1 MPQPP
6 KLLTPSNSPLDLFG
20 SEVRRYRVLA
30 NYSIKQLAAKIPYSP
45 SFIGVVERAESHCER
60 AFAEHCDAVLDT
72 KQALSHLHDGLFGN
86 KKDAFPE
93 WFRKWPTVEEEA
105 GTLKVY
111 SPIVVHGLL
120 QMEAYASALLFGDS
134 QAIDARMAR
143 QAILTRAD
151 PVPPRLI
158 YVLPETVLWYDVGG
172 RDVMRSQL
180 DCLAGASNDRLS
192 IQVVPNGA
200 RHPGN
205 QGEFMIATLPG
216 GEEIAF
222 ADSAGRGIMMDT
234 REDIYRLKE
243 RFDAIAT
250 QALPTSLSA
259 DLIAHTIEEKWTT

>member
-1 MPQPP
+1 M
-6 KLLTPSNSPLDLFG
+6 
-20 SEVRRYRVLA
+20 LA
-30 NYSIKQLAAKIPYSP
+30 NYSIKQLANKIPYSA
-45 SFIGVVERAESHCER
+45 SFVGAVERAESHCER
-60 AFAEHCDAVLDT
+60 SFAEYCDAELGT
-72 KQALSHLHDGLFGN
+72 KEALAHLHDGLFGN

-93 WFRKWPTVEEEA
+93 WFRKWPSVEEES

-120 QMEAYASALLFGDS
+120 QMEAYASVLLFGDR

-143 QAILTRAD
+143 QTILTRAD
-151 PVPPRLI
+151 PLPPRLI

-172 RDVMRSQL
+172 PDVMRSQL
-180 DCLAGASNDRLS
+180 NYLVEASNDRLS

-222 ADSAGRGIMMDT
+222 ADSAGRGIMLDT

-243 RFDAIAT
+243 RFDAITT

-259 DLIAHTIEEKWTT
+259 DLISRTIEEKWTT